1 MFRFP
6 FALPSILIAMTIVVA
21 GCGKQDTASAPDG
34 TPAVDG
40 AATSVEDP
48 KIAEAL
54 AKLDPADQ
62 ELAKKQK
69 TCPVSG
75 EPLGS
80 MGMPVKVTV
89 KGQEVLLCCKGCE
102 AEIQENPD
110 KYLEKL
116 PK

>member
-6 FALPSILIAMTIVVA
+6 FALPSILIAVTIVVA
-21 GCGKQDTASAPDG
+21 GCGKQDTVPAPDG
-34 TPAVDG
+34 APATDG
-40 AATSVEDP
+40 TATSAEDP

-80 MGMPVKVTV
+80 MGTPVKVTV
-89 KGQEVLLCCKGCE
+89 EGDRKSVV
-102 AEIQENPD
+102 
-110 KYLEKL
+110 
-116 PK
+116 